1 MIIIQEMKMLARFK
15 ILIIGSAVA
24 FLSISSISS
33 ADARTCR
40 VPDVTPE
47 VTFDITPYKVAFKKG
62 ASRGDPQRIT
72 RRHSITRRGGKWFP
86 LGVTLTTFSYEVS
99 PKVMAY
105 PMKGGRYCAVPTEIR
120 IKMGYPKF
128 EILIDRRYR
137 RGTCQFNAIRDH
149 ENEHVDLYLDT
160 LDRMT
165 PWLESRILGE
175 VNRIKPITETSPDRA
190 AKYFTRILMNTIG
203 AAAKKLSTKAARAN
217 ARIDT
222 AQSYKLI
229 QSQCARW

>member
-1 MIIIQEMKMLARFK
+1 MIIIHEMKMFLGITIGLA
-15 ILIIGSAVA
+15 IT
-24 FLSISSISS
+24 FLCVSS
-33 ADARTCR
+33 ASSVAARTCR
-40 VPDVTPE
+40 VPNVTPT
-47 VTFDITPYKVAFKKG
+47 VTFDILPYKVSFKRN
-62 ASRGDPQRIT
+62 ATRGDLQRMT
-72 RRHSITRRGGKWFP
+72 RRHSVSSRQGNWYP
-86 LGVTLTTFSYEVS
+86 LGLTLTTFSYEVS
-99 PKVMAY
+99 PKVIAY
-105 PMKGGRYCAVPTEIR
+105 PMKGGRYCAIPTEIR

-165 PWLESRILGE
+165 PWLESRILGQ
-175 VNRIKPITETSPDRA
+175 VQRIKPITETSPDRA
-190 AKYFTRILMNTIG
+190 AEYFTRILMKTIG

-222 AQSYKLI
+222 VQSYQLI

>member
-1 MIIIQEMKMLARFK
+1 MIIIQEMKLIFG
-15 ILIIGSAVA
+15 IIIGSVIT
-24 FLSISSISS
+24 FLSVSSVFS
-33 ADARTCR
+33 AGARTCR
-40 VPDVTPE
+40 VPDVTPQ
-47 VTFDITPYKVAFKKG
+47 VTFDITPYKVSFKNG
-62 ASRGDPQRIT
+62 TTRADLQRIT
-72 RRHSITRRGGKWFP
+72 RRHSNIRKGGNWFP
-86 LGVTLTTFSYEVS
+86 LGLTLTTFSYEVS
-99 PKVMAY
+99 PKVIAY
-105 PMKGGRYCAVPTEIR
+105 PMKGRRYCAMPTEIR

-175 VNRIKPITETSPDRA
+175 VNRIKPIIETSPDRA
-190 AKYFTRILMNTIG
+190 AKYFTLILMKTIG
-203 AAAKKLSTKAARAN
+203 AVAKKLSTKAARAN

-222 AQSYKLI
+222 AQSYQLI